1 MALTFSTAA
10 VHPRDRLAYWRESV
24 TARFPKLELH
34 SGVGPAFEATAR
46 VHQLANLLV
55 TDFDCGACEA
65 VRTSRHIARCTSD
78 QVVLCLQTSGRTVM
92 LQDGRQAILEGG
104 SLAVWDTL
112 RPCVVTVPS
121 SVRSLTVSIPRRAL
135 EARLGPLAPLAAH
148 RLDAAKPVV
157 GLAFQFL
164 QMLPAHIDTLD
175 PGSAVSVAEK
185 ALDLV
190 ALAFSHEL
198 QHRLV
203 ALSSSRAV
211 ALLRLKASIEPLLSD
226 PDLKPSAA
234 AAAAGMSVRYA
245 NELLS
250 LEGTSIERHIWSRRL
265 ECCRHAL
272 LDPVQAHRT
281 VGDIAF
287 GWGFSDLSH
296 FARRFKAAF
305 GLSPSDYRRE
315 GREV

>member
-1 MALTFSTAA
+1 MSLTYSTDA

-24 TARFPKLELH
+24 TALYPKLELQ
-34 SGVGPAFEATAR
+34 SGAGSRFEASAR
-46 VHQLANLLV
+46 LHTLADLFISDLEC
-55 TDFDCGACEA
+55 TPCEA

-92 LQDGRQAILEGG
+92 VQDDRQAILEGG

-112 RPCVVTVPS
+112 RPCVITVPS
-121 SVRSLTVSIPRRAL
+121 HVRSLTVSIPRRAL
-135 EARLGPLAPLAAH
+135 EARLGSLAPLAAH
-148 RLDAAKPVV
+148 RLDATKPLV
-157 GLAFQFL
+157 GMAFRFL

-175 PGSAVSVAEK
+175 PASASSVAEQ

-190 ALAFSHEL
+190 ALAFSREL

-203 ALSSSRAV
+203 ALSSSRSI
-211 ALLRLKASIEPLLSD
+211 ALLRLKASIEPRLGD
-226 PDLKPSAA
+226 PGLKPPAA

-250 LEGTSIERHIWSRRL
+250 LEGTSIERYIWSQRL
-265 ECCRHAL
+265 EHCRRAL
-272 LDPVQAHRT
+272 LDPAQMHRMI
-281 VGDIAF
+281 GDIAF

-305 GLSPSDYRRE
+305 GLSPNDYRRQ
-315 GREV
+315 GK